1 MISDPEISDRI
12 ESAKA
17 ESVAESEKLRKQ
29 NETLTES
36 VRKSKEEFAKLS
48 KMYSTLKAREFV
60 LEKVRKLPVIESR
73 EILKKTKGMDF
84 DEVTKNFKSILE
96 SVQDGVAE
104 QQNVREDETDLEE
117 AIAAIMEG
125 DKAKSRKETSDKDAQ
140 GTDPVR
146 AGQPDD
152 ETGDGEEVEPSDEDE
167 IDQVVVA
174 ESQMRSW
181 IETLNRITPKK

>member
-1 MISDPEISDRI
+1 MISDPEIADRI

-17 ESVAESEKLRKQ
+17 EVVAESEKLRKQ

-36 VRKSKEEFAKLS
+36 VKKSNEEFAKLS
-48 KMYSTLKAREFV
+48 NMYSTLRAREFV
-60 LEKVRKLPVIESR
+60 LEKVSKLPVVESK
-73 EILKKTKGMDF
+73 EILRKTKGMDF
-84 DEVTKNFKSILE
+84 DEVTKNFKAILE
-96 SVQDGVAE
+96 SVQEDVAE
-104 QQNVREDETDLEE
+104 QQNVREDEKDLEE

-125 DKAKSRKETSDKDAQ
+125 DKAKSEKETSDKDAQ
-140 GTDPVR
+140 GTEPVP
-146 AGQPDD
+146 AEQHGD
-152 ETGDGEEVEPSDEDE
+152 ETKDDAEVEPSNEDE